1 MTPLKKE
8 GDGQLHLQSTL
19 RLNNGVEI
27 PRLALGVFQVPDD
40 GAADAVRWALEA
52 GYRHIDTAAIYGN
65 EAGVGRGIRESGVK
79 REEIFLTTKLW
90 NDDMRKGRQRE
101 AFEESLEKLGVD
113 YVDLY
118 LIHWPVA
125 DKFVPSWKVME
136 TLYKEGRV
144 RAIGVSNFQ
153 THHLEALLPQAEV
166 VPAVNQI
173 ELHPLLTQEP
183 LAAYCRKL
191 GIEIEA
197 WSPLGGTGGNLME
210 HATIQALAA
219 KYGKSPAQL
228 IIRWDLQR
236 DIITLPK
243 SSHRERI
250 IQNTDVYD
258 FEITP
263 QDMAAIGA
271 LNQNHRT
278 GADPD
283 TFSF

>member
-1 MTPLKKE
+1 M
-8 GDGQLHLQSTL
+8 DLQSTL

-27 PRLALGVFQVPDD
+27 PREALGVFQVPDD

-52 GYRHIDTAAIYGN
+52 GYRHIDTAAVYGN
-65 EAGVGRGIRESGVK
+65 EVGVGRGIKESGVK
-79 REEIFLTTKLW
+79 REDIFLTTKLW
-90 NDDMRKGRQRE
+90 NDDMRRGRAQE
-101 AFEESLEKLGVD
+101 AFEESLRRLDTD

-125 DKFVPSWKVME
+125 DQFVPSWKVME
-136 TLYKEGRV
+136 SLYQEGRI

-153 THHLEALLPQAEV
+153 VRHMEELLPQATV

-183 LAAYCRKL
+183 LVSYCRKL

-210 HATIQALAA
+210 HETIRSLAA
-219 KYGKSPAQL
+219 QYGKSPAQL
-228 IIRWDLQR
+228 IIRWDLQQ
-236 DIITLPK
+236 DIVVLPK
-243 SSHRERI
+243 SAYKERI
-250 IQNTDVYD
+250 IQNADVYD

-263 QDMAAIGA
+263 QDMARISA
-271 LNQNHRT
+271 LNQNYRT

-283 TFSF
+283 TFTF